1 MLYQFCRIK
10 PTERDYCRPTGQ
22 QSRSISRE
30 VEVIGDR
37 AKKVHNAYYDTALQA
52 CSVTRRSSLRS
63 TVALSD
69 VAHVT
74 DHIHA
79 QLCTHDS
86 TCLSKIIMPAL
97 SAACTHYKRRYFKL
111 VNNKLID
118 SGGRFGGFAPQG
130 LHVAPIGVKFGV
142 EGRLFRAKFCPKPV
156 QGWSVSPFTKC

>member
-1 MLYQFCRIK
+1 MKLKLSATGLRKCTMHIMIQH
-10 PTERDYCRPTGQ
+10 CRPAASRGGRRYAR
-22 QSRSISRE
+22 QSRCRTSLSR
-30 VEVIGDR
+30 
-37 AKKVHNAYYDTALQA
+37 T
-52 CSVTRRSSLRS
+52 
-63 TVALSD
+63 
-69 VAHVT
+69 AHVT

-118 SGGRFGGFAPQG
+118 SGGGRLGGFAPQG